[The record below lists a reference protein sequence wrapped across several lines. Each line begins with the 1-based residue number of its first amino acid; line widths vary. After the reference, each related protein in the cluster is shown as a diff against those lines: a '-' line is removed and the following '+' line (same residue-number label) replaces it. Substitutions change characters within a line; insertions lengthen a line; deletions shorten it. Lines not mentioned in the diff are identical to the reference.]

1 MIKLHTK
8 LLVHVMNNFM
18 TLKLLLSFQYYCMFS
33 EELIMLVMY
42 MLAQLMMPPRL
53 NELE

>member
-1 MIKLHTK
+1 MIKLRTK
-8 LLVHVMNNFM
+8 LLIHVINNFM

-42 MLAQLMMPPRL
+42 MLSQLMMLLLL